1 MIQKLLHT
9 NSALCKSL
17 SVAFFFLF
25 SGYASSFSFAQA
37 VVGARE
43 MAMGQAV
50 TALASQ
56 WSVFGNPAMM
66 DREKGTVSFFG
77 VRYYG
82 FSEITDMA
90 VSITYPVRAGTFGGG
105 AYRYGDELFS
115 ENRLRLG
122 YKNAFQGF
130 HYGLVINYNHIVQGG
145 GYGSLTA
152 LGIDVG
158 LAARIAEGFLVGAK
172 ATNINQPSYGS
183 YNTISEE
190 PPRELSIGL
199 TYRLSELALFSSDI
213 VKDVRFPLSYR
224 GGVEV
229 KVFGNLKGR
238 IGVTAGPLTYAAGF
252 GYRAENWEVNVAV
265 QQHENPVLG
274 LSPGFDLSILW

>member
-9 NSALCKSL
+9 NSDLGKTVSAAL
-17 SVAFFFLF
+17 FFL
-25 SGYASSFSFAQA
+25 SLGYGTSVSQA

-43 MAMGQAV
+43 LAMGQAV
-50 TALASQ
+50 TALDSR
-56 WSVFGNPAMM
+56 WSVFGNPALM
-66 DREKGTVSFFG
+66 DREKRSVSFFG

-82 FSEITDMA
+82 LSEITDMA
-90 VSITYPVRAGTFGGG
+90 ASLTYPTPAGTFGGG
-105 AYRYGDELFS
+105 VYRYGDELFS

-130 HYGLVINYNHIVQGG
+130 HYGLALNYNHIVQGG

-152 LGIDVG
+152 LGIDAG
-158 LAARIAEGFLVGAK
+158 LAARIAEGFTVGAK

-183 YNTISEE
+183 YNNISEE
-190 PPRELSIGL
+190 PPRELSIGFS
-199 TYRLSELALFSSDI
+199 YRLSGLALFSSEV

-229 KVFGNLKGR
+229 KLFDRLKGR
-238 IGVTAGPLTYAAGF
+238 AGITTGPVTYAAGF
-252 GYRAENWEVNVAV
+252 GYSAERWGVNVAV

-274 LSPGFDLSILW
+274 LSPGFDLFISW